1 MAGVDDEASE
11 GALAEE
17 ATIVLFRNPETT
29 GFGALCQRIAA
40 STTLEVCFS
49 PQRSARAPP
58 PRALRL
64 TRAAPASDRHHTRH
78 PDQHGGPMRP
88 KPGQHVRCR
97 LDAAA
102 HRAGPDSQPDLHP
115 GESRQSPQPSR
126 SAARLVAPPPLTH
139 ARGAATSPGDV
150 HQDSGDGLPRAPRL
164 SRCAQS
170 PHCFSL
176 PRLPLTQ
183 TRGAAQDAWNK
194 LDFIVV
200 FSSWI
205 NIAVELFEF
214 DLGIGASPDPA
225 FPVKVKS

>member
-1 MAGVDDEASE
+1 M
-11 GALAEE
+11 
-17 ATIVLFRNPETT
+17 LFRNPETT

-58 PRALRL
+58 PRTLRL

-164 SRCAQS
+164 SRCALS
-170 PHCFSL
+170 PLLFSATL
-176 PRLPLTQ
+176 ALDADAG
-183 TRGAAQDAWNK
+183 RGAGRVEQARLHRRVLLVDQHRRRAVRVRPRYRCVSRSC
-194 LDFIVV
+194 L
-200 FSSWI
+200 SSFQSRSK
-205 NIAVELFEF
+205 A
-214 DLGIGASPDPA
+214 DQR
-225 FPVKVKS
+225 

>member
-58 PRALRL
+58 PRTLRL

-126 SAARLVAPPPLTH
+126 SSARLVAPPLLT
-139 ARGAATSPGDV
+139 RVWRCYFS
-150 HQDSGDGLPRAPRL
+150 R
-164 SRCAQS
+164 RCASRFGRWASSGTAAISMCAS